1 MKLVLKAD
9 DYKICP
15 KCLRLFPKRYNF
27 CPDEEEKVELINVE
41 FE

>member
-15 KCLRLFPKRYNF
+15 KCLRLFPKDCNY
-27 CPDEEEKVELINVE
+27 CPNEDEKVQLIDVE